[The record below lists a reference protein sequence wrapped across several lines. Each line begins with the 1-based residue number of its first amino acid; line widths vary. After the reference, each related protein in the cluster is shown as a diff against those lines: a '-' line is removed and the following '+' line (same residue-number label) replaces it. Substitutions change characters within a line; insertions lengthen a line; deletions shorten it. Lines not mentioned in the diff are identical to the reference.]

1 MAAAAVPEGHYGMS
15 LLRSSFG
22 PRVADAGVIVGLAV
36 FVTWSIAPI
45 AWLLLSS
52 ILPQLSLI
60 DQPPDISFLHWTLDN
75 YITVMGSAATLGR
88 GMLNSFIVAAFTT
101 AVALALGAPA
111 AYALARLSVPRS
123 GAVVLLILATQML
136 PAIAIAIPL
145 FIVISRLGL
154 IDTRFALIVVYLS
167 FNLPIVIWI
176 LRGFFLGVPAGLER
190 AAAVDGAGLIRTF
203 WMIVLPISIPPLCAA
218 AVFAF
223 IESWNEFFF
232 ALILTRQNAQTVPL
246 VIAAF
251 AGQYQTVFGQ
261 MMAAAVISVAPV
273 ILLAIL
279 FRNHIVRGFADG
291 MLKG

>member
-1 MAAAAVPEGHYGMS
+1 MNGFRAS
-15 LLRSSFG
+15 LPARLG
-22 PRVADAGVIVGLAV
+22 DIGVVLGLIV
-36 FVTWSIAPI
+36 FVTWSIAPMV
-45 AWLLLSS
+45 WLVLSS

-60 DQPPDISFLHWTLDN
+60 AQPPDIAVSHWTFDN
-75 YITVMGSAATLGR
+75 YITVMGSAAALGR
-88 GMLNSFIVAAFTT
+88 GMLNSFLVAAFTT
-101 AVALALGAPA
+101 AIALAFGAPA

-176 LRGFFLGVPAGLER
+176 LRGFFLGIPVGLER

-273 ILLAIL
+273 IILAIL
-279 FRNHIVRGFADG
+279 FRNQIVRGFADG